1 MKALTLHQPWA
12 TLIAA
17 GVKTTETRSWGPPKS
32 LIGHRIALHAG
43 KQLIK
48 SQNGLG
54 AGTWEMMNTLYG
66 PEWSDR
72 IPRGKIV
79 ATARLADARRV
90 VALDLETGRAR
101 LSGSP
106 ARTVLADPYGDF
118 SPGRWLWL
126 LADVQ
131 PCNPPA
137 PARGAQGLWNW
148 EPQEEEDEEKQ
159 APAPAQAK
167 HPTTEEQ
174 EVNSWT

>member
-1 MKALTLHQPWA
+1 MKTLTLHQPWA

-48 SQNGLG
+48 SQSGLG

-66 PEWSDR
+66 PEWSGL

-90 VALDLETGRAR
+90 MALDLETGIAT
-101 LSGSP
+101 LDGSPALDGTP

-118 SPGRWLWL
+118 SPGRWLWFL
-126 LADVQ
+126 EDVQ

-148 EPQEEEDEEKQ
+148 EPPILESPEED
-159 APAPAQAK
+159 
-167 HPTTEEQ
+167 EEQ

>member
-17 GVKTTETRSWGPPKS
+17 GVKTTETRSWGPPRS

-48 SQNGLG
+48 SQSGLG

-66 PEWSDR
+66 PDWSEL
-72 IPRGKIV
+72 IPRGMVV

-148 EPQEEEDEEKQ
+148 EPQEDEEKQ
-159 APAPAQAK
+159 ASAQAK
-167 HPTTEEQ
+167 HPTGEEQ
-174 EVNSWT
+174 EANSWT